1 MSAKKEKRIRKDDE
15 VYILAGEHAERTGK
29 VMRLLRESDRV
40 EVEIEGLDDDEKIIK
55 HQRRSQEFPNGTKLY
70 LNPTLHVSNVMKQ
83 SLRDKRQER
92 QSSKA
97 KSSPEG
103 KAAKSTDG
111 KTKKSKVEE
120 SE

>member
-1 MSAKKEKRIRKDDE
+1 MSTKKEKRIRKGDE

-29 VMRLLRESDRV
+29 VMRLLRETDRV
-40 EVEIEGLDDDEKIIK
+40 EIEIEGLDDNEKIIK

-83 SLRDKRQER
+83 SRWDER
-92 QSSKA
+92 QKSKA
-97 KSSPEG
+97 KPAPEQKSSE
-103 KAAKSTDG
+103 STGD
-111 KTKKSKVEE
+111 KTKKSKVIE

>member
-1 MSAKKEKRIRKDDE
+1 MSTKKEKRIRKDDE
-15 VYILAGEHAERTGK
+15 VYILAGEHAERNGK
-29 VMRLLRESDRV
+29 VMRLLRESNRV
-40 EVEIEGLDDDEKIIK
+40 EVEIEGLDDNEKIIK

-83 SLRDKRQER
+83 SRWDERQER
-92 QSSKA
+92 PSRKA
-97 KSSPEG
+97 KPSPEQ
-103 KAAKSTDG
+103 KATETTGG